1 MTNSLTLSLVL
12 LCALLIFLV
21 LARELWRGW
30 QLRRDRIRLDPRAL
44 AARPSGRGTPSDRV
58 SRREPGF
65 ESFEV
70 SPVPRR
76 EPDFALDPAVT
87 EAMAR
92 PAGSPPEVSLT
103 SDAERGSESSVARAP
118 GPPEPSGEA
127 SIPVVLDAVLPAG
140 SSDSSAVP
148 AQDRSEGMPQA
159 PSVRDP
165 FVIEAVAADRPRP
178 PPEAEPEPNAR
189 GPAPGAASAPPQ
201 SVPSSLPSIR
211 SVTQAA
217 QRPLAP
223 AALAEGLLSPATDC
237 IIELA
242 CAGIVQ
248 GEKLVPL
255 AQTFRRCGTKPV
267 LFEVPVLVAEG
278 AGERL
283 WRAPRLDDRCRALR
297 IGILLDNR
305 SGPLNA
311 MEFSEFIARVQ
322 EIADRLGARF
332 DAPTLSE
339 VLQAARRLDADC
351 AQLDWTAGLNVD
363 AAELLGPAQ
372 LAALASPLVI
382 TERGSNRYARLDE
395 FGDPV
400 FSVFLGERP
409 NRLTFL
415 LDLPRV
421 EGPIEA
427 WDQMVECAWIAAR
440 RLPGRLVDDSGKAL
454 TERFLD
460 NISSQVRQRALAL
473 EAVGLR
479 AGSAAARR
487 VFN

>member
-1 MTNSLTLSLVL
+1 MNNSLTLSLVL
-12 LCALLIFLV
+12 LCAIVILLV

-30 QLRRDRIRLDPRAL
+30 QLRRDRIRLDPRP
-44 AARPSGRGTPSDRV
+44 AATRQAGRSADPERAR
-58 SRREPGF
+58 RREPGF
-65 ESFEV
+65 ESFELT
-70 SPVPRR
+70 PAPRR
-76 EPDFALDPAVT
+76 EPDFALDSPVT
-87 EAMAR
+87 
-92 PAGSPPEVSLT
+92 V
-103 SDAERGSESSVARAP
+103 
-118 GPPEPSGEA
+118 
-127 SIPVVLDAVLPAG
+127 
-140 SSDSSAVP
+140 
-148 AQDRSEGMPQA
+148 
-159 PSVRDP
+159 
-165 FVIEAVAADRPRP
+165 VAADPGGVSSELSPAIARQMDSDVLGSPDASRSVSSDELPAPAPLDAILQSASSEAGAALPESASQPRRGDASKPGSSPAELLDADLQQP
-178 PPEAEPEPNAR
+178 PPEANSSVQPSV
-189 GPAPGAASAPPQ
+189 AAATSSQP
-201 SVPSSLPSIR
+201 VPSSLPSIR
-211 SVTQAA
+211 NLAQAA

-223 AALAEGLLSPATDC
+223 ASFLEGLLSPATDC

-242 CAGIVQ
+242 CAGVVQ

-267 LFEVPVLVAEG
+267 LFEVPVLGADGAAE
-278 AGERL
+278 RS
-283 WRAPRLDDRCRALR
+283 WRAPRPDDRCRALR

-322 EIADRLGARF
+322 EIADRLGAHF

-339 VLQAARRLDADC
+339 VLQSARRLDADC

-382 TERGSNRYARLDE
+382 NERGSNRYARLDG

-440 RLPGRLVDDSGKAL
+440 RLPGRLVDDTGKAL

-473 EAVGLR
+473 EAVGLK